1 MVTENLQNPN
11 KSRVKGPSGRKLP
24 SRKRAETEDPPP
36 TESSPFDVSFKNK
49 LARCIVQ
56 KKPSSEQQPSTPSEQ
71 FVEVDLNLVGKMN
84 QAEFNKVWFF
94 RVPSTSCL
102 INEAALSL
110 SHKRG
115 LEIVKT
121 ETENNN
127 VVTKI
132 IDTKELEKT
141 DLNDNSSEEASDNS
155 AEEKVKT
162 KKKIWK
168 SCQIL

>member
-24 SRKRAETEDPPP
+24 SRKRGEIEEEKSPSD
-36 TESSPFDVSFKNK
+36 SSPFDVNFKNK
-49 LARCIVQ
+49 LARCIIQ
-56 KKPSSEQQPSTPSEQ
+56 KKQPEQPPTPSDQ
-71 FVEVDLNLVGKMN
+71 FVEIDLNLVGKMN

-94 RVPSTSCL
+94 RVPSTSSL

-110 SHKRG
+110 TQKHG

-132 IDTKELEKT
+132 IDNYKELEQS
-141 DLNDNSSEEASDNS
+141 DLDNTPSEEASEE

-168 SCQIL
+168 SCEIL

>member
-11 KSRVKGPSGRKLP
+11 KSRAKGPSGRKLP
-24 SRKRAETEDPPP
+24 SRKRAENEEQPSTD
-36 TESSPFDVSFKNK
+36 SSPFDASFKNK
-49 LARCIVQ
+49 LARCIIQ
-56 KKPSSEQQPSTPSEQ
+56 KKQPSEQPSTPSSEQ
-71 FVEVDLNLVGKMN
+71 FVEIDLNLVGKMN

-110 SHKRG
+110 SQKHG

-127 VVTKI
+127 IVTKI
-132 IDTKELEKT
+132 IETREFEKA
-141 DLNDNSSEEASDNS
+141 DLNDVSSEDASEV
-155 AEEKVKT
+155 AEDKVKT

-168 SCQIL
+168 SCEIL